1 MRAPHRS
8 ASFLLAL
15 CLFLPA
21 ASAALDPGRSID
33 RYGVDAWL
41 TDQGL
46 PQNTVLAAAQT
57 ADGYLWLSTQVGL
70 TRFDGT
76 EFRLFLL
83 HDQPGLGDVRIDV
96 LLAGRAGQ
104 LWIGTR
110 RGLAVY
116 EHGAFSPA
124 APGLAGTRV
133 RALLEDRDGTLWIGT
148 DRGLARLKDGRLT
161 LLTTAAAVT
170 AICGDGGGGLWIGTE
185 KGGTVH
191 LGAGRP
197 APLAGW
203 PGSAEKAV
211 TALAVDREGA
221 LWIGTHHG
229 LGRLRDGHLTMLT
242 QSGGLPSDEVFALL
256 PDRDGNLWIGTLRG
270 LSRFRDGRLETLAGG
285 MRLADDDVRML
296 LEDRE
301 GSLWIGTASGGLNRF
316 KDTAVLALAQ
326 PDGQLYRSAW
336 SIFPA
341 PDGSLWI
348 GTDRGL
354 LHTKDSRTTVFS
366 ERDGLPAGI
375 VRAVIRD
382 RQGDVWIGTPA
393 GLARLHGGRM
403 EVFTTADGLPDAN
416 VFALYE
422 DHDGRLWAGT
432 TGGLALW
439 RDGRFVAILIDGVTE
454 PWGVYAM
461 RQDRQGT
468 LWVGTSLGLYRL
480 ASGRLVPFARGSVLQ
495 DSQVFVIHEDRQ
507 GGLWIGTGELG
518 LYLVR
523 GGKVSAFRASDG
535 LPDDTIL
542 QILED
547 TGGDLWVSCNRGIFR
562 LRRADV
568 ERFAA
573 GRLRPLPVLAYG
585 TTDGI
590 RNAEGRGGTQPG
602 AVALPDGRLL
612 FPMMMDVAVVRPGR
626 LPFNTLPPPVKVQ
639 EVVAA
644 GRTVPLAGNAGNAG
658 DTGDTGDT
666 ADTAD
671 IRLAPEEND
680 LELRYTAL
688 SFLAPGK
695 VRFRY
700 RLDGFDTDWV
710 DAGTRR
716 SAYYTRLPPGSYT
729 FRVKACNNDGV
740 WNPEGDSLAVEIVPH
755 VWQTGWF
762 RSLSTFLLVAGVFG
776 SFRLRFHHARTHA
789 RTRETELLTLVAART
804 KDLQEERDRAEQAR
818 LEAEQ
823 ADRAKS
829 EFLANMSHEIRT
841 PMNAVIG
848 MTSLLLGA
856 GLPPQHRE
864 QVETI
869 RASGEGLLAL
879 LNDILDFSKV
889 SAGRME
895 LAEAPFDVRAC
906 VDDAI
911 DLHAAAA
918 AAKGIGLRR
927 RVDPDV
933 PQVMVSDS
941 SRVRQILINLLSNAV
956 KFTAK
961 GEIVVSVTAGAMG
974 ADGLREL
981 RFSVRDTGIG
991 IPPER
996 LDRLFKP
1003 FSQADASTA
1012 RHFGGT
1018 GLGLA
1023 ISRNLAEILGGSLK
1037 VESEPG
1043 RGSVFHFQ
1051 LRCREEAPTIL
1062 LETQPF
1068 SLESLRPTHLPP
1080 GLRILVAED
1089 NTVNQKVALL
1099 MLERLGYRADM
1110 AADGFE
1116 ALAALRRQSY
1126 DVVLMDVQMPGMD
1139 GLEAARRI
1147 RVEWSEHRP
1156 YIVAVTAHALLG
1168 DREACLAAGMDDYL
1182 SKPLRIEDMRAAL
1195 MRMGKPSAARAA
1207 TPPGPVALLSFD
1219 PVPLKQ
1225 LRQLEQAAGRAIVG
1239 TIVESFLT
1247 ETPLRIERMREAME
1261 SGDTKALHAL
1271 AHSLKG
1277 SGGQLGAVRL
1287 AALCRDIE
1295 VTASD
1300 PKSVARLLAALA
1312 SELERLEPIFR
1323 TEAGAG
1329 RG

>member
-1 MRAPHRS
+1 MKSQHRS
-8 ASFLLAL
+8 ACWLLLALFLLA
-15 CLFLPA
+15 PA
-21 ASAALDPGRSID
+21 VSSALDPGRPID
-33 RYGVDAWL
+33 RYGVDVWL

-57 ADGYLWLSTQVGL
+57 ADGYLWLSTQTGL
-70 TRFDGT
+70 ARFDGVG
-76 EFRLFLL
+76 FRLFLPRE
-83 HDQPGLGDVRIDV
+83 HPGLGKARIEA
-96 LLAGRAGQ
+96 LLADRAGR

-110 RGLAVY
+110 QGLAVY
-116 EHGAFSPA
+116 ERGRFSRA
-124 APGLAGTRV
+124 ALALSSMGV
-133 RALLEDRDGTLWIGT
+133 HALLEDRDGVVWIGT
-148 DRGLARLKDGRLT
+148 DRGLGRLKDGRLH

-170 AICGDGGGGLWIGTE
+170 AICRDGAGGLWIGTE
-185 KGGTVH
+185 KGGVVH

-197 APLAGW
+197 ARLAGW
-203 PGSAEKAV
+203 PASAEEPV
-211 TALAVDREGA
+211 TALAMDREGT

-229 LGRLRDGHLTMLT
+229 LGRLRSGQLTVLT
-242 QSGGLPSDEVFALL
+242 QSAGLPSDEVFALL
-256 PDRDGNLWIGTLRG
+256 PDRDGNLWIGSLRG
-270 LSRFRDGRLETLAGG
+270 LSRLRDGRLESLSGG
-285 MRLADDDVRML
+285 TRLADDDIRAL

-301 GSLWIGTASGGLNRF
+301 GSLWIGTASGGLNRL
-316 KDTAVLALAQ
+316 KDTAAVALAQ
-326 PDGQLYRSAW
+326 PDGQPYRSVW
-336 SIFPA
+336 SLFPA
-341 PDGSLWI
+341 PDGSLWM
-348 GTDRGL
+348 GTDRGA
-354 LHTKDSRTTVFS
+354 LHVEGGRITSFT
-366 ERDGLPAGI
+366 ERDGLPTDV
-375 VRAVIRD
+375 VRAVMQD
-382 RQGDVWIGTPA
+382 RQGDVWMGTAA
-393 GLARLHGGRM
+393 GLARLHDGRV
-403 EVFTTADGLPDAN
+403 EVFTTAQGLPDLN
-416 VFALYE
+416 VISLYE
-422 DHDGRLWAGT
+422 DRDGRLWAGT
-432 TGGLALW
+432 AGGLALW
-439 RDGRFVAILIDGVTE
+439 RAGRFVAILIDGGPQ
-454 PWGVYAM
+454 PWRVYAIQ
-461 RQDRQGT
+461 QDRQGT
-468 LWVGTSLGLYRL
+468 LWVGTTLGLYRL
-480 ASGRLVPFARGSVLQ
+480 SSGRLVPFERGSALQ
-495 DSQVFVIHEDRQ
+495 ESPALVIHEDRQ
-507 GGLWIGTGELG
+507 GGLWIGTGEMG

-523 GGKVSAFRASDG
+523 GGKVSAFRAADG
-535 LPDDTIL
+535 LPDDTIV

-547 TGGDLWVSCNRGIFR
+547 AGGDLWVSCNHGIFR
-562 LRRADV
+562 LRRTDV

-573 GRLRPLPVLAYG
+573 DGLRPLPVLAYG
-585 TTDGI
+585 SSDGMK
-590 RNAEGRGGTQPG
+590 NAEGRGGAQPG

-612 FPMMMDVAVVRPGR
+612 FPMMADVAVVRPGS
-626 LPFNTLPPPVKVQ
+626 LPFNELPPPVKVQ
-639 EVVAA
+639 ELVAA
-644 GRTVPLAGNAGNAG
+644 GRNVPLTDA
-658 DTGDTGDT
+658 
-666 ADTAD
+666 

-680 LELRYTAL
+680 LELRYAAL

-695 VRFRY
+695 VKFLY
-700 RLDGFDTDWV
+700 RLEGFDTDWV
-710 DAGTRR
+710 DAGARR
-716 SAYYTRLPPGSYT
+716 SAYYTRLPPGSYR

-740 WNPEGDSLAVEIVPH
+740 WSPEGASVAVEIVPH
-755 VWQTGWF
+755 TWQTWWF
-762 RSLSTFLLVAGVFG
+762 RSLSAFLLVAGVFG
-776 SFRLRFHHARTHA
+776 SFRLRIHHARTHA
-789 RTRETELLTLVAART
+789 RTRETELLTQVVART

-818 LEAEQ
+818 LEAERARQEAEQ

-864 QVETI
+864 HVETI

-889 SAGRME
+889 SAGRLE

-906 VDDAI
+906 VDDVV

-918 AAKGIGLRR
+918 AAKKVGLRR
-927 RVDPDV
+927 QVDSGV
-933 PQVMVSDS
+933 PHVVVSDS
-941 SRVRQILINLLSNAV
+941 SRVRQILINLVSNAL
-956 KFTAK
+956 KFTSA
-961 GEIVVSVTAGAMG
+961 GEIVVAVSAGAVG

-981 RFSVRDTGIG
+981 RFSVSDTGIG

-1023 ISRNLAEILGGSLK
+1023 ISRNLAEILGGGLW

-1051 LRCREEAPTIL
+1051 LRCREEAPTTL

-1068 SLESLRPTHLPP
+1068 SLESLRPMNLPP

-1099 MLERLGYRADM
+1099 MLERLGYRADV

-1147 RVEWSEHRP
+1147 RAEWPEHRP
-1156 YIVAVTAHALLG
+1156 YVVAVTAHALLG

-1195 MRMGKPSAARAA
+1195 MRMGMHSAARAA
-1207 TPPGPVALLSFD
+1207 TPPKPVALLSFD

-1225 LRQLEQAAGRAIVG
+1225 LRELEQAAGREIIA

-1247 ETPLRIERMREAME
+1247 ETPLRIEKMREAME
-1261 SGDTKALHAL
+1261 TGDAKTLHAL

-1277 SGGQLGAVRL
+1277 SGAQLGAVRF
-1287 AALCRDIE
+1287 AALCRDVE
-1295 VTASD
+1295 GAALDSPAVSG
-1300 PKSVARLLAALA
+1300 LLAALA
-1312 SELERLEPIFR
+1312 GELERLEPILR
-1323 TEAGAG
+1323 AEAGGAA
-1329 RG
+1329 RV